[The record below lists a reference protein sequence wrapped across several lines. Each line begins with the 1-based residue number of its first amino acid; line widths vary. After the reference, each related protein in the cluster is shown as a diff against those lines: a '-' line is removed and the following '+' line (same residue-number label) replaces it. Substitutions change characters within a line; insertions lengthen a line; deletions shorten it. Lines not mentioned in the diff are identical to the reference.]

1 MKALTT
7 LFRVR
12 RRMLLLLLFLRSSLL
27 LAAMTCW
34 PASGLQ
40 CWSMS
45 DLLSSALRLLDSF
58 RQRRLMEI
66 NVGDGRFGVVWGWT
80 PPALLT
86 RPGLAAKVVVVVE
99 GGPDKAIAKG

>member
-1 MKALTT
+1 
-7 LFRVR
+7 
-12 RRMLLLLLFLRSSLL
+12 
-27 LAAMTCW
+27 
-34 PASGLQ
+34 
-40 CWSMS
+40 MS

-66 NVGDGRFGVVWGWT
+66 NVGDGRFGVVWGWP

>member
-1 MKALTT
+1 
-7 LFRVR
+7 
-12 RRMLLLLLFLRSSLL
+12 MLLLLLFLRSSLL
-27 LAAMTCW
+27 LAAMTCR

-66 NVGDGRFGVVWGWT
+66 NVGDGRFGVGWGWK
-80 PPALLT
+80 PP
-86 RPGLAAKVVVVVE
+86 PPLAKLVVVVDDND
-99 GGPDKAIAKG
+99 GLFTAPADKAIDNG

>member
-1 MKALTT
+1 
-7 LFRVR
+7 
-12 RRMLLLLLFLRSSLL
+12 MLLLLLFLRSSLL

-86 RPGLAAKVVVVVE
+86 RPGLAAKVVVVVDEDDE